1 MGYVVFN
8 YNESVFINLITKSII
23 LCHVDDI
30 LIISPNP
37 TKIMAQINNAKN
49 NIKLQTL
56 GEINIFLRINM
67 KINYKNKRLYIY

>member
-1 MGYVVFN
+1 
-8 YNESVFINLITKSII
+8 
-23 LCHVDDI
+23 VDDI